1 MRSFEM
7 GQLVATRG
15 IVDAVD
21 NDPGLATFIGASLGR
36 YQRCDWGEMCQEDKD
51 MNDLSLS
58 GGGRIFAAYEN
69 EVYKV
74 WIITEADRSVTTV
87 LFPDEY

>member
-21 NDPGLATFIGASLGR
+21 NDPVLAMFIGASLRR
-36 YQRCDWGEMCQEDKD
+36 YQRCDWGEMCKEDRD

-58 GGGRIFAAYEN
+58 GGGRLFAAYEN
-69 EVYKV
+69 EFYKI
-74 WIITEADRSVTTV
+74 WIITEADRSVTTI